1 MNNFGII
8 IGATWYCLYFSP
20 SQTIYT
26 MDLISHPLSA
36 QLTQEL
42 NEKLGTVIDSSPT
55 EEMFE
60 QEVVLTN
67 QQSVNIG
74 VEGSG
79 NDYGAAW

>member
-1 MNNFGII
+1 
-8 IGATWYCLYFSP
+8 
-20 SQTIYT
+20 
-26 MDLISHPLSA
+26 
-36 QLTQEL
+36 L